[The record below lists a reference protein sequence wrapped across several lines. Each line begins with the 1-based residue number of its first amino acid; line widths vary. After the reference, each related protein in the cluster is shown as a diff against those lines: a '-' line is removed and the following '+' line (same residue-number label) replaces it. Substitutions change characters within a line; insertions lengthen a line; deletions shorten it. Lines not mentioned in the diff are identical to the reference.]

1 MSFLFNN
8 VTALDNLEERHVIS
22 GKINKDRDN
31 ITFRAMD
38 VYNEAWDF
46 ENMGVVVI
54 DCIHDYQH
62 VRMDIQNSIDKFNKP
77 YIVFDDY
84 GLFPDVKKGID
95 EFIQEGKLKVI
106 KKIGM
111 SAGFEFSRTLNKV
124 LKDCEG
130 LICQVM

>member
-1 MSFLFNN
+1 M
-8 VTALDNLEERHVIS
+8 DNLEERHVIS